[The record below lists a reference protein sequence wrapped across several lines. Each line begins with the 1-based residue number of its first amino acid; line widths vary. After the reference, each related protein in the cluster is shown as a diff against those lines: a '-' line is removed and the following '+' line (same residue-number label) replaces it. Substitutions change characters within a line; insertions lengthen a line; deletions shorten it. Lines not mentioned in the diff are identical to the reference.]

1 MTSDGAVFLCT
12 LAEPLLMHVTGFLDD
27 QELARLTTA
36 SRRIDSMFCRFKD
49 PTRFMNSQLWRC
61 RVWCFSP
68 HHDLSAGS
76 LDPIQQEQSED
87 SKDPQAIYVSAIHRI
102 PRDDDGDDISTVHS
116 VGKLPA
122 NLLSNLVG
130 DLSQTNWRRV
140 FVNLHNLFP
149 KKSILMLDEVRG
161 IHASSTDGQ
170 RQGIDQTLND
180 WRSTFWSSKGS
191 SARDGKDVLIY
202 QFSTLTV
209 LTSIRVTPFR
219 ATYQPGMPTF
229 APKAVQVTCALDEE
243 FKMITFST
251 NALPLQNT
259 GDHYEVSFNSFLVL
273 GQYVRL
279 NLLGKYQKQKRG
291 GLYFVALERVRFFG
305 TMQDKATNVHGL
317 LETVLVEASDST
329 NPIRS

>member
-209 LTSIRVTPFR
+209 LTSIRVTPFQ
-219 ATYQPGMPTF
+219 ATFHLGSPTYG
-229 APKAVQVTCALDEE
+229 PQAVQVVCSLDPD
-243 FKMITFST
+243 FKKITFVS
-251 NALPLQNT
+251 NVLILQNSN
-259 GDHYEVSFNSFLVL
+259 DHYEVSFNSFFVL
-273 GQYVRL
+273 AQYVRL
-279 NLLGKYQKQKRG
+279 ELLGKYQTQRSD
-291 GLYFVALERVRFFG
+291 GLYYIALERVQFFG
-305 TMQDKATNVHGL
+305 MNQRDKAGL
-317 LETVLVEASDST
+317 ANDVLGQLQVNLELGF
-329 NPIRS
+329 